1 MSSNQV
7 NTNTNEEC
15 PPLPEEIR
23 NLYKEYSIY
32 CAERRSKSCIPPE
45 SYEFFVE
52 RRQLAKSI
60 EVHVGAPDILKS
72 YNRLNEL
79 FNKQTQEVIELK
91 LKLGDEGRVEEI
103 LYEEINKNEKLKNEN
118 ISLLSVLNRENEKN
132 KVLELDSMK
141 LKIIHSKQL
150 EELDDLYTYKARINL
165 LIMNSTRLQN
175 LKKEY
180 LKTHWIG
187 GDDE

>member
-7 NTNTNEEC
+7 NTNANEEC
-15 PPLPEEIR
+15 P

-32 CAERRSKSCIPPE
+32 CDARRSKSCIAPE
-45 SYEFFVE
+45 SYEFFVK
-52 RRQLAKSI
+52 RRQLAKPI
-60 EVHVGAPDILKS
+60 QVQVGAPDLLKS

-132 KVLELDSMK
+132 KDLKLESMK

-150 EELDDLYTYKARINL
+150 EELDELYTYKARINL

-175 LKKEY
+175 LKKAY
-180 LKTHWIG
+180 LHHYWIG
-187 GDDE
+187 DEDE